1 MKNSIFIRLKGGFGN
16 QLFIYAFGFA
26 QAKKLNKKLYID
38 NISGFGN
45 KNDEYKSVY
54 SLDGLQIKD
63 TLISDT
69 IYKYIFAN
77 RFFWYIAIKLNLV
90 HIEESP
96 KEYLDVSYSKKYFY
110 DGYWQSHKYFE
121 RFRKEI
127 TTNLQLSSV
136 NHKNIETY
144 KEQILSSNN
153 SVAIGMRF
161 YEETSTA
168 ADNHEVKDL
177 SFYKNAINIMEG
189 KLSDSTYFVFST
201 DIKRA
206 SKILKQLNVTNAV
219 FINPILDKNSA
230 KFDLYLMSLCKN
242 FILSNGTF
250 YWWAAYLGEKSD
262 SFIIA
267 PKEGFI
273 NKDAIPNKWHQ
284 I

>member
-26 QAKKLNKKLYID
+26 QAKKLNRKLYID

-54 SLDGLQIKD
+54 SLDGLEIKD

-110 DGYWQSHKYFE
+110 DGYWQSYKYFE

-127 TTNLQLSSV
+127 TTNLQLSSI

-144 KEQILSSNN
+144 KEQILCSNN

-189 KLSDSTYFVFST
+189 KLSDPTYFVFST

-206 SKILKQLNVTNAV
+206 SKILKQLNVTNTV

-250 YWWAAYLGEKSD
+250 YWWAAYLGERSD

>member
-54 SLDGLQIKD
+54 SLDGLEIKD

-110 DGYWQSHKYFE
+110 DGYWQSYKYFE

-127 TTNLQLSSV
+127 TTNLQLSSI

-177 SFYKNAINIMEG
+177 SFYKNAINIMEE
-189 KLSDSTYFVFST
+189 KLSDPTYFVFST

-206 SKILKQLNVTNAV
+206 SKILKQLNVTNTV

-250 YWWAAYLGEKSD
+250 YWWAAYLGERSD

>member
-127 TTNLQLSSV
+127 TTNLQLSSI

-206 SKILKQLNVTNAV
+206 SKILKQLNVTNTV